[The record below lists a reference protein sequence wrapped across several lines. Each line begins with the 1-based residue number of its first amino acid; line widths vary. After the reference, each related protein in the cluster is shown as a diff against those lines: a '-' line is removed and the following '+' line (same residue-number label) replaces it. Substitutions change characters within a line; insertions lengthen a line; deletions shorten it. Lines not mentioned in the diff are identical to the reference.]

1 MMRCILA
8 GWIVVG
14 ALAAQVSGATQ
25 IDFDTLALVAESH
38 WNGEPTTPMP
48 PGFEADYSTQF
59 GMARFNTYYTVD
71 LFSAWSFWAGWA
83 YSNETDT
90 TTPGYEN
97 QFSAITGGA
106 HSGAN
111 YAVAYP
117 DTWYGVTPTV
127 TWPQAVV
134 LGAAYFTNTTYAYLD
149 MLNGSPYSKK
159 FGGSTGSDTDW
170 FLLTILGKDGQ
181 GNPTGTVEFYL
192 ADFRFKDPAEDY
204 IVDQWTRVDL
214 SPLGEVRSVEFALSS
229 SDSSAWGMNTP
240 AYFAMDSLVI
250 PEPATL
256 GLLAAGVAGLW
267 MRRRRR

>member
-1 MMRCILA
+1 MRA
-8 GWIVVG
+8 TQWMAMAVG
-14 ALAAQVSGATQ
+14 AWLAVSGGATAENVAN
-25 IDFDTLALVAESH
+25 FDDLPLGPDDY
-38 WNGEPTTPMP
+38 WNGSADPAAG
-48 PGFEADYSTQF
+48 GFATGAAF
-59 GMARFNTYYTVD
+59 FNNIYVID
-71 LFSAWSFWAGWA
+71 PFSGWA
-83 YSNETDT
+83 FWGGWSYSNMTDT
-90 TTPGYEN
+90 TTPGYQN

-111 YAVAYP
+111 YAVAYL

-127 TWPQAVV
+127 TWPQAAV

-181 GNPTGTVEFYL
+181 GNPTGAVEFYL
-192 ADFRFKDPAEDY
+192 ADFRFEDPAEDY

-214 SPLGEVRSVEFALSS
+214 SPLGEVWSVEFALSS
-229 SDSSAWGMNTP
+229 SDLDLWDRMNTP
-240 AYFAMDSLVI
+240 AYFAMDSFVM